1 MVHLACSQ
9 CGSAPAPVCACGR
22 IEAGWVLAEQAVVV
36 WKPATAH
43 EACLPSKPAN
53 AAAQSAVFPRI
64 PAGSKP

>member
-22 IEAGWVLAEQAVVV
+22 LEAGWVLAEQAVAV
-36 WKPATAH
+36 WMPATAH
-43 EACLPSKPAN
+43 VACSSSKPAN
-53 AAAQSAVFPRI
+53 AAQSAAFPMI